1 MDIFKTIRIKLKKP
15 RKTKDK
21 LSEYMKAKIIYI
33 FAEKEQ
39 ERFAAWLNQI
49 AVNKC
54 KNLLGKKKLVSIDDI
69 EEDVLP
75 EGVAS

>member
-1 MDIFKTIRIKLKKP
+1 MDDGQPVVTVVKEKGVSPEKVVRLFLWIFLKQLELNLKKP

-39 ERFAAWLNQI
+39 
-49 AVNKC
+49 
-54 KNLLGKKKLVSIDDI
+54 
-69 EEDVLP
+69 
-75 EGVAS
+75 

>member
-1 MDIFKTIRIKLKKP
+1 MDDGQPVVTVVKEKGVSSEKVVRLFLWIFLKQLELNLKKP

-39 ERFAAWLNQI
+39 
-49 AVNKC
+49 
-54 KNLLGKKKLVSIDDI
+54 
-69 EEDVLP
+69 
-75 EGVAS
+75 

>member
-1 MDIFKTIRIKLKKP
+1 
-15 RKTKDK
+15 
-21 LSEYMKAKIIYI
+21 MKAKIIYI

-54 KNLLGKKKLVSIDDI
+54 KNLLGKKKLVSIDDV

-75 EGVAS
+75 GGVAS